1 MVKTYL
7 VTGGAGFIGSNFIRH
22 LLNNYENVF
31 VVNLDKLTYASN
43 ICNVKEFNN
52 NKNYKFVKGDV
63 CNKKLVETLF
73 EAYNFDYVVNFAAE
87 SDVDRSFL
95 SDAKFIKTNVHGTLN
110 LLECARKFWV
120 ADGFVKDG
128 VKFLQ
133 VSTDE
138 VYGSLNLTNEQ
149 FVETSPIN
157 PQNPYAV
164 TKATADKLC
173 LQFFND
179 YNLPV
184 NITRCSNNYGPN
196 QHPEKLVSLTI
207 FKCINLQTI
216 PIHGT
221 GENIRD
227 WIYVTDHCKAIDLV
241 LQKGKSGEVYN
252 IGANC
257 EKTNLEIV
265 NTIIKSLKLYNKEI
279 STKLIAFVKNR
290 KVNDLRYSINCN
302 KLKHELGWK
311 PEIEFFDGITKTV
324 DWYVN
329 NLDWFKF
336 VDFGNKKD

>member
-1 MVKTYL
+1 MVKAYL
-7 VTGGAGFIGSNFIRH
+7 VTGGAGFIGSNFIRY
-22 LLNNYENVF
+22 LFSCYGDKVF

-43 ICNVKEFNN
+43 INNIKEFNN

-63 CNKKLVETLF
+63 CNKKLVERLF
-73 EAYNFDYVVNFAAE
+73 EAYKFDYVVNFAAE
-87 SDVDRSFL
+87 SDVDRSFV
-95 SDAKFIKTNVHGTLN
+95 SDTKFVKTNVHGTLN
-110 LLECARKFWV
+110 LLECAKKFWT
-120 ADGFVKDG
+120 DCEKTKSN
-128 VKFLQ
+128 VKFVQ

-138 VYGSLNLTNEQ
+138 VYGSLSLNCGQ

-173 LQFFND
+173 LQFFKNF
-179 YNLPV
+179 NFPV

-196 QHPEKLVSLTI
+196 QHPEKLVALTI
-207 FKCINLQTI
+207 FKCLNMQSV

-227 WIYVTDHCKAIDLV
+227 WIYVSDHCSAIDLV
-241 LQKGKSGEVYN
+241 VKKGKSGEVYN

-265 NTIIKSLKLYNKEI
+265 NTVINTLKKYNNDI
-279 STKLIAFVKNR
+279 SSKLITFVENR
-290 KVNDLRYSINCN
+290 KVNDLRYSINFN
-302 KLKHELGWK
+302 KIKTELGWK
-311 PEIEFFDGITKTV
+311 PKIEFLTGIEKTV

-329 NLDWFKF
+329 NAEWFKT
-336 VDFGNKKD
+336 VNHDG